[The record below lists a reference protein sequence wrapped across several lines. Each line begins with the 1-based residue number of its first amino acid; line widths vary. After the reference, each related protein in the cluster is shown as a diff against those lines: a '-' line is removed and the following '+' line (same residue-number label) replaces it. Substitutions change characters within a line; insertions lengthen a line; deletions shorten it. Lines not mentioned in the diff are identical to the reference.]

1 MSTKPETPDFTQWQ
15 QVIDLLRQAATEQK
29 EDALLQLL
37 LTPDERDALLARV
50 NIVHELLNGQRSQRK
65 ISELLGV
72 GVATIT
78 RGSNELKH
86 QDEATKAWIG
96 EQLKQMADK
105 Q

>member
-1 MSTKPETPDFTQWQ
+1 MSTTPETPDFTQWQ

-105 Q
+105 

>member
-1 MSTKPETPDFTQWQ
+1 MSTTPETPDFTQWQ

-86 QDEATKAWIG
+86 QDEVTKAWIG

>member
-1 MSTKPETPDFTQWQ
+1 MSTTPETPDFIQWQ